1 MGMADGRYGNSGSRF
16 QFGGGGPLTP
26 GIKVLL
32 ILMTAV
38 FVAEYLIAVAFG
50 QRASDQLFLW
60 FGLIPYAVIHG
71 LRIWQPFTYLFL
83 HDGLMHILV
92 NMFVLWMFGRI
103 LEPMWGERRFLNYF
117 FICGIGAGLINVAAG
132 LLPMAWGRAPSIVP
146 TVGASGAIYGIL
158 IACAILFPDRKVW
171 LIPLPITLSMRWY
184 VAIMAGIELYSEFGS
199 GGDRV
204 SHISHLGGMLIG
216 YIYLRRGSFFSGVR
230 NEISDWK
237 RRRNMRKFQVYMR
250 DKSGDPPTPPDRWV
264 N

>member
-117 FICGIGAGLINVAAG
+117 FICGIGAGLINVAGGPLHSAC
-132 LLPMAWGRAPSIVP
+132 GRAPFVP
-146 TVGASGAIYGIL
+146 L
-158 IACAILFPDRKVW
+158 RN
-171 LIPLPITLSMRWY
+171 
-184 VAIMAGIELYSEFGS
+184 
-199 GGDRV
+199 
-204 SHISHLGGMLIG
+204 
-216 YIYLRRGSFFSGVR
+216 RRGTDQCGCRTFAHGMGPGAFDCADGWRFRSNLR
-230 NEISDWK
+230 NTNRLRDFIS
-237 RRRNMRKFQVYMR
+237 
-250 DKSGDPPTPPDRWV
+250 
-264 N
+264 